1 MNQVLKQCPT
11 QNMYDFKP
19 ILEVT
24 DVAQRGA
31 KFNDILEPT
40 HGGPNGPLPVVNTCF
55 QAQ

>member
-1 MNQVLKQCPT
+1 
-11 QNMYDFKP
+11 MYDFKP

-31 KFNDILEPT
+31 KFNVILEPT